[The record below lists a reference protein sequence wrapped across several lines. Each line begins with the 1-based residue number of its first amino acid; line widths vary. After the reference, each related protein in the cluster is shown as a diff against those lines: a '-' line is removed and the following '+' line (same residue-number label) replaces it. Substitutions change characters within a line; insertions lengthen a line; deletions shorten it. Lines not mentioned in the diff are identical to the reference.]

1 MLDLDHFKN
10 VNDSYG
16 HPAGDA
22 VLKDFVQT
30 VKEVLRES
38 DVIGRIGGE
47 EFAVLLPNTT
57 QDGACALANR
67 ILAAVR
73 ANPVAF
79 EGHCIAYTV
88 SIGASHFTTQ
98 KSLGELLAESD
109 AALYRAKKAGRN
121 RLEVSWDS
129 AASEATN

>member
-1 MLDLDHFKN
+1 

-22 VLKDFVQT
+22 VLKGFVQT
-30 VKEVLRES
+30 VKGVLRES

-57 QDGACALANR
+57 QEGGCALANR

-73 ANPVAF
+73 ASPVMF
-79 EGHCIAYTV
+79 EEQRIAYTV
-88 SIGASHFTTQ
+88 SIGASYLAKQTSFN
-98 KSLGELLAESD
+98 LLLAESD
-109 AALYRAKKAGRN
+109 AALYRAKKGGRD
-121 RLEVSWDS
+121 RLEVNWGDS
-129 AASEATN
+129 DQSQDKAPLYLGF